1 MKENMGFDLNNGS
14 LISGGTAIF
23 NNGLA
28 GKVEKV
34 SIAVKRKE
42 ASGPFSYSDYTLV
55 VTDPSGTSLNG
66 LFSYHKN
73 NELYDE
79 KKNKDNQGYLLG
91 RIQSI
96 AKAILPA
103 DYIYPDVANMSCN
116 EIVDIL
122 FKIIHDN
129 AEGKVVN
136 VFTTYG
142 TKTKPST
149 FLGLRFFNFIEST
162 TETRSRLSVTG
173 NDMMERIVADAP
185 ISGEA
190 TTTAPTW

>member
-1 MKENMGFDLNNGS
+1 MSFDLNNGS

-28 GKVEKV
+28 GKVENV
-34 SIAVKRKE
+34 SILVKRKE
-42 ASGPFSYSDYTLV
+42 QSGPFSYADYTLV
-55 VTDPSGTSLNG
+55 ATDSSGTSLNG

-73 NELYDE
+73 NDLYDE
-79 KKNKDNQGYLLG
+79 AKNKNNQGYLLG

-96 AKAILPA
+96 AKAVLPA
-103 DYIYPDVANMSCN
+103 DYVYPDVKNLSCN

-129 AEGKVVN
+129 AEGKLVN
-136 VFTTYG
+136 VFVTYG

-149 FLGLRFFNFIEST
+149 FLGLRFFNFIESQ

-173 NDMMERIVADAP
+173 NDMMERIVADTP
-185 ISGEA
+185 ISGDA
-190 TTTAPTW
+190 PTTTGTASPW